1 MLGCEDGCEVGTSN
15 VGIIVVSVIGAN
27 SNDGDRVGTKDRNGE
42 KDGETVGTA
51 VAGKLLGEIV
61 GTKLGWTIVGS
72 VEAGKLLGE

>member
-15 VGIIVVSVIGAN
+15 VGIIVVSVTGAN

-61 GTKLGWTIVGS
+61 GTKLGCTIVGS

>member
-15 VGIIVVSVIGAN
+15 VGIIVVSVTGAN
-27 SNDGDRVGTKDRNGE
+27 SNDGDRVGTKDRKGE

-61 GTKLGWTIVGS
+61 GSI
-72 VEAGKLLGE
+72 EAGKLLG